1 MNKRMCIIAVH
12 YFIFSCSWAGHWF
25 WLQRTIFIWSSH
37 KPPRK
42 KPSIYS
48 SRGGYFRCPSLLHH
62 VQKSLFGSFWS
73 DPFAG
78 WLHCEWCVY
87 DEGLRTNAPQH
98 PSINSFDALI
108 CSGSALHV
116 SCTLA
121 LCVFSGTLLQPFRP
135 SVFPCVAC
143 NTRYLSPS
151 NIYPLSIVHLRSVY
165 MSAICMR
172 PEITSVMAS
181 HSTEISPDAG
191 NLSAWE

>member
-1 MNKRMCIIAVH
+1 MH
-12 YFIFSCSWAGHWF
+12 YCCSLFHFQLFLSWREILAADNYC
-25 WLQRTIFIWSSH
+25 FIWSSH

-42 KPSIYS
+42 KPSTYS
-48 SRGGYFRCPSLLHH
+48 SVGGWFLPYFLCLSLLHR
-62 VQKSLFGSFWS
+62 VQKSLFGFFWS
-73 DPFAG
+73 LG
-78 WLHCEWCVY
+78 WLAPLWVMCLQR
-87 DEGLRTNAPQH
+87 GLRTNAPQR

-116 SCTLA
+116 CCTLA
-121 LCVFSGTLLQPFRP
+121 LCVFPSTLLQPVRP

-181 HSTEISPDAG
+181 HSTEISPDVG